1 MVERQPYKLK
11 DPVQIRRCL
20 RIRLIKKTLLS
31 TRAVQSYFTSQR
43 MDYTQFLQKPD
54 EVLRLPYFEGKS
66 VCDNQLTYRLRETL
80 RPGWYRFR
88 KSGRYLTVEEPIA
101 PELDNWK
108 LPRVRGY
115 LLHGRLIGDDFQARL
130 FALPADEDLPKFT
143 PVSAR
148 KWFDGHIHFEGQEFE
163 TEIETKVR
171 EAFEEERSIESIKGV
186 TPALAH
192 VFVLESTQRELAREA
207 ERRAREEVQ
216 RQQRAAELAR
226 WQETL
231 EGRISLA
238 LSHTG
243 AELISWRRN
252 GQEQVAVRY
261 RVAGRR
267 FECVIDSH
275 SLQIVDAGICL
286 SGTDEE
292 LNLSSLPSAVR
303 EAIESGQLH
312 VFRNV

>member
-1 MVERQPYKLK
+1 
-11 DPVQIRRCL
+11 
-20 RIRLIKKTLLS
+20 
-31 TRAVQSYFTSQR
+31 

-54 EVLRLPYFEGKS
+54 EFLRLPYFEGKS
-66 VCDNQLTYRLRETL
+66 VCDDKLTYRIREPL
-80 RPGWYRFR
+80 QPGWYQFR
-88 KSGRYLTVEEPIA
+88 KSGRYLAVEAQIA
-101 PELDNWK
+101 PELDAWK
-108 LPRVRGY
+108 LPRAVGY
-115 LLHGRLIGDDFQARL
+115 VMNSRLIGNDFQARL
-130 FALPADEDLPKFT
+130 FALPADEDLPRFA

-148 KWFDGHIHFEGQEFE
+148 KWFDGHLHFSGQEFE

-171 EAFEEERSIESIKGV
+171 EAFEEDRSIEEIKGI

-192 VFVLESTQRELAREA
+192 TFVLESTQRELAREA
-207 ERRAREEVQ
+207 ERRARDEVE
-216 RQQRAAELAR
+216 RQHRAAELAR
-226 WQETL
+226 WQETF

-252 GQEQVAVRY
+252 GRRQAVVRY
-261 RVAGRR
+261 RVTGRR
-267 FECVIDSH
+267 FECIIDTE

-303 EAIESGQLH
+303 EAVESGRLH
-312 VFRNV
+312 VYRNV